1 MKDDKKMLL
10 DSKIIKRKKKKI
22 IRLKNNK
29 IFKKLQKKRTLNL
42 YMKRILIFIIIML
55 ILIFILYLL
64 MIKKKSKKKWK
75 LENISY
81 IFNYS
86 LKYEEFDENINE
98 QYIQLQNSF
107 CEKQN
112 ESLIQEYENKII
124 KTDAI
129 YYGKQFEMFVYKGS
143 DTVSKIIRSSHKWE
157 DSFTLNV
164 LKALEYYS
172 KKKNLENKDIY
183 LLDIG
188 SNIGWYTYYLGKYGY
203 KILSFEAN
211 KINNYILYK
220 NYCIN
225 KDVNVT
231 LINKG
236 LDVED
241 KICILKT
248 DASNRGNGMIFCENR
263 EKDLKDFDGDNF
275 NNIELTKLSRYYK
288 YLFNKNLAFIKID
301 VEGSEAIVLEGGKE
315 LITKYHVPFIKMEFE
330 VKMIE
335 AHRTNALEFLQFFE
349 NNGYK
354 ISLKDFFSKKYISS
368 SELVKNKGN
377 NDLYI
382 VYEKILE

>member
-1 MKDDKKMLL
+1 
-10 DSKIIKRKKKKI
+10 
-22 IRLKNNK
+22 
-29 IFKKLQKKRTLNL
+29 
-42 YMKRILIFIIIML
+42 
-55 ILIFILYLL
+55 
-64 MIKKKSKKKWK
+64 
-75 LENISY
+75 
-81 IFNYS
+81 
-86 LKYEEFDENINE
+86 
-98 QYIQLQNSF
+98 
-107 CEKQN
+107 
-112 ESLIQEYENKII
+112 
-124 KTDAI
+124 
-129 YYGKQFEMFVYKGS
+129 MFVYKTN
-143 DTVSKIIRSSHKWE
+143 DTVSKGIRNSHRWE
-157 DSFTLNV
+157 ASHTLKV

-172 KKKNLENKDIY
+172 KKRNLENKDIY

-188 SNIGWYTYYLGKYGY
+188 SNIVWYTYYLGKYGY
-203 KILSFEAN
+203 KVLSFEAN
-211 KINNYILYK
+211 KINNYISYK
-220 NYCIN
+220 SYCIN

-236 LDVED
+236 LDKED
-241 KICILKT
+241 KICTLKT
-248 DASNRGNGMIFCENR
+248 VDIDRGNGMIFCENR